1 MHLCKMYSCTF
12 LQNTIVLASDQS
24 RFRYSREKSLETLSN
39 STLTIV
45 SGQNV

>member
-1 MHLCKMYSCTF
+1 MHLCKMYSCTV
-12 LQNTIVLASDQS
+12 LQNTIVLASDQIQIQS
-24 RFRYSREKSLETLSN
+24 RKSLETLSN